1 LRKTKIICTIGPA
14 SEEVTVL
21 TRLIEKGMNV
31 ARINFSHGRHEEHQ
45 KRIDNIR
52 EAASITGTPLA
63 IMLDTRGPEI
73 RTGTL
78 AQGKIMLQGGQEFIL
93 TNREVPG
100 DEKAV
105 QISYAAL
112 PQEVKPGDSILLADG
127 LINLQVKECNET
139 DILCQVINGGELGE
153 RKGVN
158 VPGVRI
164 QLPFLSEKD
173 RLDIAFGIEQEVDI
187 IAASFVRKAEDI
199 LEIRRILEENNADPF
214 IIAKIESQEGVDNLE
229 DIIKVA
235 GSLFWL

>member
-78 AQGKIMLQGGQEFIL
+78 AQGHFLQI
-93 TNREVPG
+93 PG
-100 DEKAV
+100 
-105 QISYAAL
+105 Y
-112 PQEVKPGDSILLADG
+112 
-127 LINLQVKECNET
+127 
-139 DILCQVINGGELGE
+139 
-153 RKGVN
+153 
-158 VPGVRI
+158 
-164 QLPFLSEKD
+164 
-173 RLDIAFGIEQEVDI
+173 
-187 IAASFVRKAEDI
+187 
-199 LEIRRILEENNADPF
+199 
-214 IIAKIESQEGVDNLE
+214 
-229 DIIKVA
+229 
-235 GSLFWL
+235 